1 MNIKPR
7 VLMVD
12 DDENMAYLMR
22 FLLEREGYEI
32 LYAADGRQAKAL
44 IDETTAPQ
52 LVLLDVMLPYMS
64 GLQLVR
70 YIRSKPDWRNVPV
83 IMLTVDAT
91 ERDIA
96 RALDAGANDYVLKP
110 FNPKEL
116 MARLRRVLN
125 PSLCPP
131 IPVR

>member
-12 DDENMAYLMR
+12 DDENMAFLMR
-22 FLLEREGYEI
+22 LLLEREGYEI

-44 IDETTAPQ
+44 IDETAAPQ

-70 YIRSKPDWRNVPV
+70 YIRSKPDWCNVPV
-83 IMLTVDAT
+83 IMLSVDAT
-91 ERDIA
+91 ERDIV
-96 RALDAGANDYVLKP
+96 RALDAGAIDYVVKP